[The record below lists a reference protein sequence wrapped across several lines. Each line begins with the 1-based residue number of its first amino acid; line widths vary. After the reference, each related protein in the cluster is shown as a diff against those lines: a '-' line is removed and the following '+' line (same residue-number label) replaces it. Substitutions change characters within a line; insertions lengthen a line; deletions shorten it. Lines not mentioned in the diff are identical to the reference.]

1 MNNEISKSNNN
12 ENDKKKIL
20 LVKRYNL
27 SMDKQGKIFK
37 QIKTYINSQ
46 KIFDLNGKIR
56 LGKLEILKGPRFDKN
71 KNLIPYSYVGSDRY
85 FITQRREA
93 LKYLS
98 HIFKPGEKQLKNNNN
113 KEFSKVK
120 SESDMYSRFLKTFSK
135 LVTNNN
141 INKEKKKIMK
151 PIPKSLK
158 NNLAKQEQILK
169 RFGTYENLEESIENR
184 LLKKTKKNKRDLL
197 LKLNDFSNTTTNIK
211 YNDLNANLKNWNF
224 KLRNPKINGLYKRK
238 GYFKATSLNEDLYSI
253 INLNKEKQI
262 FVNPFNYFCKN
273 KFNRKIAREEFLGPL
288 KLKGI
293 NILEKGISNRR
304 KNNRMSENTQIIK
317 TNSSF
322 KNLNQNFSFI
332 EKNEKNLSQNFEDRV
347 FALDYNS
354 KNKYEKSEN
363 INKFYN

>member
-1 MNNEISKSNNN
+1 MNDEISKSNNN

-20 LVKRYNL
+20 LVKKYNL

-37 QIKTYINSQ
+37 QIKTFIHSQ
-46 KIFDLNGKIR
+46 KIFELNEKIR

-85 FITQRREA
+85 FVTQRREA
-93 LKYLS
+93 IKYLS
-98 HIFKPGEKQLKNNNN
+98 HIFKPGEKQLKNSN

-135 LVTNNN
+135 LATNNN
-141 INKEKKKIMK
+141 LNNEKKKIMK

-158 NNLAKQEQILK
+158 SNLTKQEKILK
-169 RFGTYENLEESIENR
+169 RFGTYENLEESIENI
-184 LLKKTKKNKRDLL
+184 LLKRTKKNKKDLL

-211 YNDLNANLKNWNF
+211 NNDLSANLKNWNF
-224 KLRNPKINGLYKRK
+224 KLRNPKINGLYERK

-262 FVNPFNYFCKN
+262 FVNPFNYFYKN
-273 KFNRKIAREEFLGPL
+273 KLNRKITREEFLRSL

-304 KNNRMSENTQIIK
+304 KNNRMSENTQITK

-332 EKNEKNLSQNFEDRV
+332 EKNERNLSQNFEDMV
-347 FALDYNS
+347 FALDYNL

-363 INKFYN
+363 VNKFHN